1 MHESLFIG
9 KNVISLET
17 IDSTNDYAKQL
28 LSTQKP
34 TDGTLIIAK
43 AQTKGRGQLGNIW
56 QTESGKNLTVSYI
69 LYPNFLS
76 PDKQFYLNMAVALG
90 IREFCESICAEHVQ
104 IKWPNDIYFEGRKL
118 AGILCE
124 RIHGDPRSIIIGI
137 GVNVNARE
145 FPAEIV
151 ATATSLAQ
159 VCTEEQNIRALWI
172 RICRSLAHRLRR
184 ATALLSPQTINEF
197 NAHAW
202 RYILRPEI
210 SAAPLEFQTLLA
222 DGRAQCKDG
231 IILDMAG

>member
-1 MHESLFIG
+1 MSVLWRFDR
-9 KNVISLET
+9 ET
-17 IDSTNDYAKQL
+17 PVTVPVLAALALRAALPAKQGL
-28 LSTQKP
+28 
-34 TDGTLIIAK
+34 
-43 AQTKGRGQLGNIW
+43 R
-56 QTESGKNLTVSYI
+56 
-69 LYPNFLS
+69 
-76 PDKQFYLNMAVALG
+76 
-90 IREFCESICAEHVQ
+90 

-124 RIHGDPRSIIIGI
+124 RIHGERESIIIGI

-145 FPAEIV
+145 FPPEIA

-159 VCTEEQNIRALWI
+159 VCTEEHDIRALWI
-172 RICRSLAHRLRR
+172 RICRSLTHRLRK

-210 SAAPLEFQTLLA
+210 SAVPLEFQTLLS

-231 IILDMAG
+231 TILDMAG